1 MKRLE
6 DMNIEGKRVIVRCDY
21 NVPIEDGVIKD
32 DTRIVNSL
40 ETIKYCISKASKVI
54 ILSHLG
60 RIKTEEDKENS
71 SLKIVCDRLSEL
83 LNKEVTFVTYEED
96 ITSKVND
103 NNLIMF
109 ENVRFFDLDNKK
121 ESNEDPELSKYFAS
135 FGDIFINEG
144 FGVSHRECASLTGIS
159 KILPSCN
166 GFLVCKEVDNLSKL
180 LNNYENPYT
189 VCLGGKKVSDKIG
202 LIDNLIDK
210 VDYILLSGLMVYTFL
225 SALGYKTGQAFVEED
240 KIDYC
245 KELLNKYKDKIVL
258 IEDLY
263 ARNNGTKFHRNIDE
277 IDINDECL
285 DIGEKTVEIFKEYL
299 LKSKT
304 IFINGSF
311 GLFEDPSYEYGSKSM
326 CEVFSSLDADIYA
339 GGGDTTY
346 MLNKYNV
353 TNAFMST
360 GGGATLTY
368 LSTGDLV
375 GIIK

>member
-1 MKRLE
+1 MKKII
-6 DMNIEGKRVIVRCDY
+6 DIDISNKRVIIRCDF
-21 NVPIEDGVIKD
+21 NVPIEDNIISD
-32 DTRIVNSL
+32 DTRIVKSL
-40 ETIKYCISKASKVI
+40 DTINYCINKASKVI

-60 RIKTEEDKENS
+60 RIESEEDKEKN
-71 SLKIVCDRLSEL
+71 SLKIVCKRLSEL
-83 LNKEVTFVTYEED
+83 LNKEVSFAEYNDKINE
-96 ITSKVND
+96 IVN
-103 NNLIMF
+103 NSNLILF
-109 ENVRFFDLDNKK
+109 ENTRFFDLDNKK
-121 ESNEDPELSKYFAS
+121 ESKENKELSEYFAS
-135 FGDIFINEG
+135 FGDIFINEA
-144 FGVSHRECASLTGIS
+144 FSVSHRECSSLTGIS
-159 KILPSCN
+159 KILPSAN
-166 GFLVCKEVDNLSKL
+166 GFTVCEEISNLSKL
-180 LNNYENPYT
+180 LNDYEKPYT

-225 SALGYKTGQAFVEED
+225 SALGYKTGKAFVEED

-245 KELLNKYKDKIVL
+245 KELLNKYRDKLIL

-263 ARNNGTKFHRNIDE
+263 VRNNNTKIHRNIDE

-285 DIGEKTVEIFKEYL
+285 DIGEKTVEVFKEYL

-311 GLFEDPSYEYGSKSM
+311 GLFEDPLYESGSKNM
-326 CEVFSSLDADIYA
+326 CEVFSKLDSKIYA

-368 LSTGDLV
+368 LSTGNLP
-375 GIIK
+375 GIIE

>member
-21 NVPIEDGVIKD
+21 NVPIENGVIKD

-60 RIKTEEDKENS
+60 RIKTEEDKQNN
-71 SLKIVCDRLSEL
+71 SLKVVCDRLSKL
-83 LNKEVTFVTYEED
+83 LNEDVTFVTYDED
-96 ITSKVND
+96 VESKVND
-103 NNLIMF
+103 NKLIMF
-109 ENVRFFDLDNKK
+109 ENVRYFDLDNKK

-159 KILPSCN
+159 KLLPSCN
-166 GFLVCKEVDNLSKL
+166 GFLVCNEVDNLSNL
-180 LNNYENPYT
+180 LDGYEKPYA
-189 VCLGGKKVSDKIG
+189 VCMGGKKVSDKIE
-202 LIDNLIDK
+202 LIDSLITK
-210 VDYILLSGLMVYTFL
+210 CDYMLISGLMVYTFL
-225 SALGYKTGQAFVEED
+225 ASMGKKTGKAFVEED

-245 KELLNKYKDKIVL
+245 KKLLNKYRDKLIL

-263 ARNNGTKFHRNIDE
+263 VRNNNTKIHRNIDE

-285 DIGEKTVEIFKEYL
+285 DIGEKTVEVFKEYL

-304 IFINGSF
+304 VFINGSF
-311 GLFEDPSYEYGSKSM
+311 GLFEDPLYESGSKNM
-326 CEVFSSLDADIYA
+326 CEVFSKLDSKIYA

-360 GGGATLTY
+360 GGGDTLKY
-368 LSTGDLV
+368 L
-375 GIIK
+375 